1 MAGMLIA
8 GAIFGG
14 LSGGINAH
22 NQQQDINNQ
31 VCQTKQKIAD
41 YIKTSGQQYELY
53 STEYLDQKKK
63 LNKLLQDINI
73 INQNTKI
80 AHQNFKKTYTYFLIG
95 GISLL
100 IVLVFIFF
108 TKKVILKET
117 AMANK

>member
-1 MAGMLIA
+1 MAFMLLA
-8 GAIFGG
+8 GALFGG
-14 LSGGINAH
+14 LSGGLNAH

-53 STEYLDQKKK
+53 SNEYLNQKKQ
-63 LNKLLQDINI
+63 LDKLLQDINI

-80 AHQNFKKTYTYFLIG
+80 AHQNFKKTYNYFLIG

-117 AMANK
+117 AMVK